1 MPATPSRTRFAA
13 GRKGWVQV
21 VRGAGEV
28 NGTPVRAGDGV
39 ALEGEAT
46 LAVTSRAGDSEF
58 LVFDLPPQ

>member
-1 MPATPSRTRFAA
+1 L
-13 GRKGWVQV
+13 VQV

-28 NGTPVRAGDGV
+28 NGKPVRAGDGV

-46 LAVTSRAGDSEF
+46 LAVMSRAGDSEF